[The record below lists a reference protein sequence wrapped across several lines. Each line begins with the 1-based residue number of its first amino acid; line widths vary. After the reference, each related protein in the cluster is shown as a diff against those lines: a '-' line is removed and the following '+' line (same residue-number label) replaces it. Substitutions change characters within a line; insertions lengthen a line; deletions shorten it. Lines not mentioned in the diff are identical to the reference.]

1 MKGNDYSNIGMF
13 EGFNFREQ
21 SAIDRLLTP
30 DEVLAWDHDEQGEAE
45 FWPDGSNPFVQKLL
59 NRNSCSASE
68 VREVMRMFDEV
79 EGSVHDL
86 AKAVYLVD
94 RGARLEQICRT
105 AIDDSPLYVFGPGW
119 FFELVEE
126 AAYELFE
133 TFWPDAYKFW
143 SEHNIPGL
151 RFDFEEFMSSF
162 SILEIKLAEGG
173 FLVVDTE

>member
-21 SAIDRLLTP
+21 SAIDHLLTP

-68 VREVMRMFDEV
+68 VREVMRIFDEV

-86 AKAVYLVD
+86 SIAERNTD
-94 RGARLEQICRT
+94 FWRT
-105 AIDDSPLYVFGPGW
+105 Q
-119 FFELVEE
+119 
-126 AAYELFE
+126 
-133 TFWPDAYKFW
+133 
-143 SEHNIPGL
+143 
-151 RFDFEEFMSSF
+151 
-162 SILEIKLAEGG
+162 
-173 FLVVDTE
+173 